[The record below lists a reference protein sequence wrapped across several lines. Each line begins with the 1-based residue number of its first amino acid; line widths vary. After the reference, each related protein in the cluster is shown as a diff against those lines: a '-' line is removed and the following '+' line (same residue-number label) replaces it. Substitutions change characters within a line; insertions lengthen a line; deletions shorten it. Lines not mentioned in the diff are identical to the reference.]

1 MSIFNFFR
9 KKTITELKITD
20 INSKAIEI
28 SGLVNDVRNQLSGM
42 SIIFVERINLRSI
55 LINTTFYLN

>member
-28 SGLVNDVRNQLSGM
+28 CGLVNDVRNQLSGM